1 MFAKSPVLSKCTS
14 CRDGRE
20 AVDGLRGGIRF
31 GQSVVSQ
38 LEVRAATELTL
49 CGVQF
54 MSQCK
59 GPSIAFL
66 SGYNHFFSYLFED
79 IDPEN
84 TEQLFALFDLVARF
98 RIAPEGFLR
107 GHDRPEAMRS
117 NILGRLPPLRTN
129 SSLVTPLGNLSA
141 G

>member
-14 CRDGRE
+14 CRDGRK

-66 SGYNHFFSYLFED
+66 SGYNHFFPTFLKTLIPKILNKFSHFL
-79 IDPEN
+79 ISPP
-84 TEQLFALFDLVARF
+84 DLELRLKGSL
-98 RIAPEGFLR
+98 EGTTVP
-107 GHDRPEAMRS
+107 RP
-117 NILGRLPPLRTN
+117 
-129 SSLVTPLGNLSA
+129 
-141 G
+141 